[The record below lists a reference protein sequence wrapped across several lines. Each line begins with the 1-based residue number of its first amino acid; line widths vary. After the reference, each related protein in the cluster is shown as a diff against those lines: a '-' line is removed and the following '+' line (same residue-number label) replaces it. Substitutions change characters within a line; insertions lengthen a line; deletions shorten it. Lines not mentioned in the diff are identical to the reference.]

1 MPRYDAASLAT
12 PAAVSHE
19 GRLSVATGSQRR
31 GNFICRV
38 KALTLRGQLFERYLF
53 AKIATTLSF
62 SSRRSWP
69 WLPRFRSLRWAL
81 LFCFFF
87 PGSGGGVRGGGGTWK
102 LLCFIGCI
110 GFHRPPSS
118 RVGKG
123 QSRFSLWS
131 PEAFK
136 FLLPFRKGAPFF
148 LQEPSVIQWKDRN
161 NFKLPGLYKLY
172 WEWKL
177 VGAPCG
183 VCDYGSYNAHLSCW
197 AVLVCAL
204 LAAEVIFYFFYIY
217 IYLFIFF

>member
-1 MPRYDAASLAT
+1 MPHCDAASLAT
-12 PAAVSHE
+12 PAVVSHE

-31 GNFICRV
+31 GNFICQV
-38 KALTLRGQLFERYLF
+38 KALTLRGLKHYLF
-53 AKIATTLSF
+53 AKIATALSF
-62 SSRRSWP
+62 SRRHSWP
-69 WLPRFRSLRWAL
+69 RLPCFSSFGWAL
-81 LFCFFF
+81 FS
-87 PGSGGGVRGGGGTWK
+87 GSGGGVQGRGGRWK
-102 LLCFIGCI
+102 LLCFIWCI
-110 GFHRPPSS
+110 SFHQPPCSH
-118 RVGKG
+118 VGKG
-123 QSRFSLWS
+123 QSNFSLCS

-136 FLLPFRKGAPFF
+136 FLLPFRKGVPF

-204 LAAEVIFYFFYIY
+204 LAAEVIFYFFFSKISSGE
-217 IYLFIFF
+217 LCGRTES